1 MRNFILCFL
10 LLFVVAPLAFADD
23 IPLQAATVTTSAYP
37 TGKYKCGTFGY
48 DSSKNQYIYMWGVA
62 SLAAHNV
69 VAITSVG
76 TTVTAATRLTETVA
90 AKGYPLAI
98 AMSTTAPGQC
108 GWFMVRGQAVVTS
121 NANSANVEY
130 LATTSETGGIEP
142 ANWSSA
148 GTQTTPIH
156 GIAVAGATG
165 GSATAYVMYPHTGN

>member
-1 MRNFILCFL
+1 MCKLLLCFL
-10 LLFVVAPLAFADD
+10 LLFIAPLAFADD
-23 IPLQAATVTTSAYP
+23 IPLQSSTVTTSAYP
-37 TGKYKCGTFGY
+37 TGKYKSGVFGY

-76 TTVTAATRLTETVA
+76 TTVTSATRLTETVA

-108 GWFMVRGQAVVTS
+108 GWFMVRGQAVVS
-121 NANSANVEY
+121 SYANSANVEY
-130 LATTSETGGIEP
+130 LATSTAGYIAPVDWGG
-142 ANWSSA
+142 
-148 GTQTTPIH
+148 TTPIH